1 MFNTIFKN
9 LIPKQTA
16 SPLLHIDFFESLRKS
31 DYSKIGFEVI
41 EKIAN
46 TRKISIRSGCFYNP
60 GLDETNNCIS
70 NEELVQY
77 FTSRQTGD
85 YWDMIASLKK
95 IRGATRVSLGIAT
108 NQNDLDSFISF
119 VEEMKD

>member
-16 SPLLHIDFFESLRKS
+16 SPLLHNDFFKSLRKS
-31 DYSKIGFEVI
+31 DNSKIGFEVI

-46 TRKISIRSGCFYNP
+46 TRNISIRSGCFYNP

-95 IRGATRVSLGIAT
+95 
-108 NQNDLDSFISF
+108 
-119 VEEMKD
+119 